1 MEDLGYG
8 TDIAFVSYRAKL
20 RGTGRPLNVSNH
32 LRHATQI
39 LNSTVVPRPI
49 AFVSTLS
56 PENIPNLA
64 PFRYGNRLVRLVF
77 RSESYCDLLMYL
89 ASFFQVVSMKR
100 WRLGF

>member
-20 RGTGRPLNVSNH
+20 RSTGRPLNH
-32 LRHATQI
+32 PRDATQI

-56 PENIPNLA
+56 IENIPNLA
-64 PFRYGNRLVRLVF
+64 PFRYGNRLVRFVF
-77 RSESYCDLLMYL
+77 RSESYCDLSMNL
-89 ASFFQVVSMKR
+89 ASFFQVVGMKR
-100 WRLGF
+100 QRPGF